1 MVYLI
6 VVACGEKVS
15 NRRVAGVKDVEIID
29 GIYKLY
35 DYSNTINFSAPAD
48 SVVYMEL
55 DQS

>member
-1 MVYLI
+1 MAYLI
-6 VVACGEKVS
+6 VVACGDKVS
-15 NRRVAGVKDVEIID
+15 NRRVTGVKDVEIVD

-35 DYSNTINFSAPAD
+35 DYSNTIIFSAPAD